1 MSQPDPIEKLILE
14 LGRLPGIGER
24 TAARLAFFVLKQA
37 RDSSRFDLPP
47 LARDLAGA
55 LVDVVEQ
62 VRLCEDCQN
71 LCTTEKCPI
80 CTDARRD
87 ARVLCVVEGV
97 ADLRAVESC
106 GVFRGHYHVLHG
118 SLAPLDGV
126 GPEELKLRDILERVE
141 HQGYKEVILA
151 TNATVEGDATA
162 LYIARL
168 LRGMQV
174 QITRLASGV
183 PLGGELEYL
192 DHATLGRA
200 LSARQSFDS

>member
-1 MSQPDPIEKLILE
+1 MAHPDPIEKLILE

-37 RDSSRFDLPP
+37 RDSARFDLPP
-47 LARDLAGA
+47 LAQDLAGA
-55 LVDVVEQ
+55 LVEVVEK

-71 LCTTEKCPI
+71 LCTAEKCSI
-80 CTDARRD
+80 CTDPRRESK
-87 ARVLCVVEGV
+87 ALCVVEGV
-97 ADLRAVESC
+97 ADLRAIESC
-106 GVFRGHYHVLHG
+106 GVFRGRYHVLHG
-118 SLAPLDGV
+118 ALAPLDGV
-126 GPEELKLRDILERVE
+126 GPEELKLRDILDRVRDGNYE
-141 HQGYKEVILA
+141 EVILA

-162 LYIARL
+162 LYIGRL
-168 LRGMQV
+168 LRGTDV
-174 QITRLASGV
+174 KITRLASGV

>member
-1 MSQPDPIEKLILE
+1 MANPDPIEKLILE

-37 RDSSRFDLPP
+37 RDSARFDLPP

-55 LVDVVEQ
+55 LVEVVEQ

-71 LCTTEKCPI
+71 LCTGPKCSI

-87 ARVLCVVEGV
+87 TRALCVVEGV
-97 ADLRAVESC
+97 ADLRAIESC

-126 GPEELKLRDILERVE
+126 GPEELKLSDILERVRSQHYE
-141 HQGYKEVILA
+141 EVILA

-162 LYIARL
+162 LYIGRL
-168 LRGMQV
+168 LRGTSV
-174 QITRLASGV
+174 RITRLASGV